1 MSVMGRPLGPL
12 AARLFAWVQLRG
24 RDLVRVDEIAEALK
38 LSRSQAERLLRR
50 LESSGMIARV
60 RPALYLAPQKLPLG
74 GKWSPTTGQAL
85 GALISSYGG
94 KYQICGASAFN
105 LYGWS
110 TQVPQVTSAYND
122 RISGA
127 RAIGPLRFLLIKVAS
142 GSLGDVERFEAPD
155 GSSTIYSSRTR
166 SLVDAIRDWSRFNS
180 LPLAYEWA
188 RTEIAEARVDPGEL
202 VKGAL
207 RFGDLATRRR
217 LGVLL
222 ERMEVGE
229 ALLKRLSSSLT
240 RTSGKIAWVPG
251 RPMRGRLNARW
262 RVVENDGD

>member
-1 MSVMGRPLGPL
+1 MSRPLGPL
-12 AARLFAWVQLRG
+12 AARFFAWVQLRG
-24 RDLVRVDEIAEALK
+24 RDLVRADEISEALK
-38 LSRSQAERLLRR
+38 LTQSQAQRLLRR
-50 LESSGMIARV
+50 LETSGMIARV

-85 GALISSYGG
+85 AALLSSYGG
-94 KYQICGASAFN
+94 TYQICGPSTFN

-122 RISGA
+122 HISGA
-127 RAIGPLRFLLIKVAS
+127 RTIGALRLQLIKVAPR
-142 GSLGDVERFEAPD
+142 SLGDVERIEAPD
-155 GSSTIYSSRTR
+155 GSPTVYSSRTR

-188 RTEIAEARVDPGEL
+188 RTEIAEARVEPGEL
-202 VKGAL
+202 VKSAL

-222 ERMEVGE
+222 ERMEVAE

-240 RTSGKIAWVPG
+240 PTSGKIAWVPG
-251 RPMRGRLNARW
+251 RPVRGRLNARW